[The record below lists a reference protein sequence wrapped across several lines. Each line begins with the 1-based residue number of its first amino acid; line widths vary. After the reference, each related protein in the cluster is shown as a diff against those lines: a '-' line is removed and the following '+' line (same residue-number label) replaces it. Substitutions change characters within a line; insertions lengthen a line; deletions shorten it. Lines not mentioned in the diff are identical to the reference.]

1 MRAAFNYFFHMSAAV
16 VTLKSKIPFLI
27 KFKIVTL
34 KIGTFSILMIFL
46 KCYTKESMNWFFCF
60 LQSIPQISH
69 NQEFVKT
76 V

>member
-1 MRAAFNYFFHMSAAV
+1 MSAAV

-27 KFKIVTL
+27 KFKIVIL

-46 KCYTKESMNWFFCF
+46 KCSSKESMNRFFRF

-69 NQEFVKT
+69 DQEFVKT